1 MVNNKELFSFST
13 KLVEKSRKIILP
25 LFRSNLNINS
35 KDDYTPVTEADRK
48 TEVALRKIISKNYPE
63 HGIHGEEYPPINIDS
78 QFQWVIDPIDGTKAF
93 ISGKP
98 TFGTLIGLYKE
109 NSPILGIIDM
119 PVLNETWLG
128 IKDFGSYL
136 NKTPINVSS
145 VTNISEAR
153 IASTHPDSFSQ
164 KELFLFDKIK
174 NTCKISVWG
183 GDCHNYALLAGGHI
197 DIVIENNLSWHD
209 IAALVTVIE
218 EAGGYISN
226 WRGKNLDSNCDG
238 SIIASCSEDIHHQ
251 IIDLINN

>member
-1 MVNNKELFSFST
+1 MKYH
-13 KLVEKSRKIILP
+13 RGC
-25 LFRSNLNINS
+25 
-35 KDDYTPVTEADRK
+35 A
-48 TEVALRKIISKNYPE
+48 
-63 HGIHGEEYPPINIDS
+63 
-78 QFQWVIDPIDGTKAF
+78 DPIF
-93 ISGKP
+93 IEMFRYFKNHRV
-98 TFGTLIGLYKE
+98 TL
-109 NSPILGIIDM
+109 
-119 PVLNETWLG
+119 
-128 IKDFGSYL
+128 YL
-136 NKTPINVSS
+136 AIYV
-145 VTNISEAR
+145 
-153 IASTHPDSFSQ
+153 Q
-164 KELFLFDKIK
+164 KNQ